1 MNKRWGRRHLS
12 CVRRLRQKNLH
23 RHVQA
28 CPVYVADKE
37 SYVHYNKGAKIVSK
51 FSLLVNYSEA
61 SLRRYAWLMA
71 NIHVTLRYT
80 NITWN
85 NYYQLNE
92 KIYKNCTYLHF
103 ISVTSNNPEKF
114 MKTYVSMLELTN
126 IIP

>member
-1 MNKRWGRRHLS
+1 MNKRWDRRRFS

-23 RHVQA
+23 WRIQTH
-28 CPVYVADKE
+28 PVYVADKE
-37 SYVHYNKGAKIVSK
+37 SYVHYNKGAKTVSK

-92 KIYKNCTYLHF
+92 KIYKSCTYLYF
-103 ISVTSNNPEKF
+103 ISVT
-114 MKTYVSMLELTN
+114 
-126 IIP
+126 